1 MRARAQRRR
10 KETDAEFV
18 ARVARTRGRLERR
31 FWDRAQRLKAA
42 LARCESLASGI
53 GEQVQLAL
61 ARAAVRSANRTYLN
75 EDLELAL
82 RKQEGASRILRRLE
96 ASTD

>member
-1 MRARAQRRR
+1 MSKRAQRRR
-10 KETDAEFV
+10 KESDAEFV
-18 ARVARTRGRLERR
+18 ARVARTRGRLEKR
-31 FWDRAQRLKAA
+31 FWERARRLKAA
-42 LARCESLASGI
+42 LTHCESLASSI

-61 ARAAVRSANRTYLN
+61 ARAAVRGANRAYLN

-96 ASTD
+96 QMES